1 MKRVAITG
9 LGVITPVGNDVNT
22 FWENLTAGVCGIG
35 PITKFPTDDLKVKIA
50 AEVKDFDPAAFGM
63 DVPTARKLDLYTQYA
78 LAAAKQAVEDSGI
91 AESGLAP
98 ERFGVYVGS
107 GIGGMN
113 TFVNETQKLMQ
124 RGPSRVSPFFIPMM
138 IGNLSLIHIFQGN
151 QRLLEQVNR
160 DNFFIY
166 YDGANIENIR
176 GEDGVAFYT
185 QMAGAIRQA
194 HAKDLYL
201 AKPWQNAQPAVLG
214 EGECHAWEILETM
227 RAYDFSG
234 WIFVENGHNRERLK
248 RDLEMLKRYF
258 D

>member
-1 MKRVAITG
+1 MGKVKLGVCQWCIPAQGVQAIALASELGFAGVEMDMGIGKPGLELREEAVLDAFVAAKEKTG
-9 LGVITPVGNDVNT
+9 LAYP
-22 FWENLTAGVCGIG
+22 
-35 PITKFPTDDLKVKIA
+35 
-50 AEVKDFDPAAFGM
+50 
-63 DVPTARKLDLYTQYA
+63 A
-78 LAAAKQAVEDSGI
+78 LALNGIEMNRPQVEEEMRTLILRAAQIARRLGADMLQMPSFGSAQMEDEADFEQTVKALRFACDQAPDLQIGSENTLGI
-91 AESGLAP
+91 
-98 ERFGVYVGS
+98 
-107 GIGGMN
+107 
-113 TFVNETQKLMQ
+113 
-124 RGPSRVSPFFIPMM
+124 
-138 IGNLSLIHIFQGN
+138 QGN

-176 GEDGVAFYT
+176 GEDGAAFYT

-214 EGECHAWEILETM
+214 EGECHAREILETM
-227 RAYDFSG
+227 RAFNFSG
-234 WIFVENGHNRERLK
+234 WIFVENGHDRERLK

>member
-1 MKRVAITG
+1 MGKVKLGVCQWCIPAQGVQAIALAGELGFAGVEMDMGIGKPGLELREEAVLDAFITAKEKTG
-9 LGVITPVGNDVNT
+9 LVYP
-22 FWENLTAGVCGIG
+22 
-35 PITKFPTDDLKVKIA
+35 
-50 AEVKDFDPAAFGM
+50 
-63 DVPTARKLDLYTQYA
+63 A
-78 LAAAKQAVEDSGI
+78 LALNGIEMNQPQAEEETLALILRAVQIARQLGADTLQMPSFGSAQMESETDFEQTVKALRFACDQAPDLQIGSENTLGI
-91 AESGLAP
+91 
-98 ERFGVYVGS
+98 
-107 GIGGMN
+107 
-113 TFVNETQKLMQ
+113 
-124 RGPSRVSPFFIPMM
+124 
-138 IGNLSLIHIFQGN
+138 QGN

-214 EGECHAWEILETM
+214 EGECHAREILETM
-227 RAYDFSG
+227 RAFNFSG
-234 WIFVENGHNRERLK
+234 WIFVENGHDRERLK

-258 D
+258 V